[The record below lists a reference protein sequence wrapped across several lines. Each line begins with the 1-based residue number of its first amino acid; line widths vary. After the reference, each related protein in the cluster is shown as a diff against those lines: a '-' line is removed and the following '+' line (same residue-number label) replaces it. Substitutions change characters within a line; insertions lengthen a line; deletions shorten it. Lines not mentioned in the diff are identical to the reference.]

1 MKLIYK
7 TMFCPIGSLLIGI
20 ASIVDGLVR
29 IISLGRYATHLRL
42 KSQLYANRNFFRPQ
56 EFHHHQGRDEM

>member
-1 MKLIYK
+1 MKLIFK
-7 TMFCPIGSLLIGI
+7 TKFSPIGSLLIGI

-42 KSQLYANRNFFRPQ
+42 KSQLYTNRNFFRPP